1 MNIIFMGTPDF
12 AVECLDVLVN
22 TNHSIVAVVTSED
35 KQAGRGQ
42 KIKTSVIKDYSLK
55 KNLKILQPK
64 NLKDSNFINEIKKL
78 NPDIFIVVAFRMLP
92 KILWEI
98 PAKGTINL
106 HASILPNL
114 RGAAPIHWAIINGL
128 KETGVS
134 TFYINEKIDCGEI
147 IEQKRV
153 PISKNENTGELYI
166 KLKKIGAITILST
179 LEKIS
184 NKNFKC
190 IKQNENEKYIL
201 GSKLFELGNRVS
213 LYQSLINSTRNS
225 LTKIATDIAETIL
238 FGVLKNNQV
247 FYIHKA
253 ESLQGLKISTSV
265 GSYQPLH
272 ATAIGKTI
280 LAFLP
285 EEKQKQTLQ
294 KLDYK
299 TFTQN
304 TITNRDELKN
314 ELEEIHLKEYALDLE
329 ESELG
334 LICIALPVFNKNNEC
349 IGAISASG
357 PSSRFELEKVAHY
370 VSIIKN
376 GISEIVF

>member
-12 AVECLDVLVN
+12 AVECLDVLVKSDHN
-22 TNHSIVAVVTSED
+22 IVAVVTSED

-42 KIKTSVIKDYSLK
+42 KIKTSDVKDYSLK

-64 NLKDSNFINEIKKL
+64 NLKDSNFINEIKNL

-98 PAKGTINL
+98 PKKGTINL

-153 PISKNENTGELYI
+153 LISKNENTGELYI

-184 NKNFKC
+184 CKNFNG
-190 IKQNENEKYIL
+190 IKQNESEKYL
-201 GSKLFELGNRVS
+201 KAPKLNRENTRIQWEKSTNEIHNFVRGLSPFPSAWSSVNNKIIKIYKSREYSNTIEKKLEPGTITMNKNTLLVSTGNGLLEVLELKLEGKKMMTN
-213 LYQSLINSTRNS
+213 IEFNNGFNS
-225 LTKIATDIAETIL
+225 LNMSIL
-238 FGVLKNNQV
+238 
-247 FYIHKA
+247 
-253 ESLQGLKISTSV
+253 S
-265 GSYQPLH
+265 
-272 ATAIGKTI
+272 
-280 LAFLP
+280 
-285 EEKQKQTLQ
+285 
-294 KLDYK
+294 
-299 TFTQN
+299 
-304 TITNRDELKN
+304 
-314 ELEEIHLKEYALDLE
+314 
-329 ESELG
+329 
-334 LICIALPVFNKNNEC
+334 
-349 IGAISASG
+349 
-357 PSSRFELEKVAHY
+357 
-370 VSIIKN
+370 
-376 GISEIVF
+376 

>member
-1 MNIIFMGTPDF
+1 MGTPDF
-12 AVECLDVLVN
+12 AVECLDVLVKSD
-22 TNHSIVAVVTSED
+22 HSIVAVVTSED

-42 KIKTSVIKDYSLK
+42 KIKTSDVKDYSLK

-64 NLKDSNFINEIKKL
+64 NLKDSSFINEIKNL

-190 IKQNENEKYIL
+190 IKQNENEKYL
-201 GSKLFELGNRVS
+201 KAPKLNRENTRIQWKKSVNEIHNFVRGLSPFPSAWTSVNNKIIKIYKSREYSNTIEKKLEPGTIMMNKNTLLVSTGNGLLEVLELKLEGKKMMTN
-213 LYQSLINSTRNS
+213 IEFNNGFNS
-225 LTKIATDIAETIL
+225 LNMSIL
-238 FGVLKNNQV
+238 
-247 FYIHKA
+247 
-253 ESLQGLKISTSV
+253 S
-265 GSYQPLH
+265 
-272 ATAIGKTI
+272 
-280 LAFLP
+280 
-285 EEKQKQTLQ
+285 
-294 KLDYK
+294 
-299 TFTQN
+299 
-304 TITNRDELKN
+304 
-314 ELEEIHLKEYALDLE
+314 
-329 ESELG
+329 
-334 LICIALPVFNKNNEC
+334 
-349 IGAISASG
+349 
-357 PSSRFELEKVAHY
+357 
-370 VSIIKN
+370 
-376 GISEIVF
+376 

>member
-1 MNIIFMGTPDF
+1 MGTPDF
-12 AVECLDVLVN
+12 AVECLDVLVKSD
-22 TNHSIVAVVTSED
+22 HSIVAVVTSED

-64 NLKDSNFINEIKKL
+64 NLKDSSFINEIKNL

-190 IKQNENEKYIL
+190 IKQNENEKYLKAPKLNRENTRIQWKKSVNEIHNFVRGL
-201 GSKLFELGNRVS
+201 SPFPSAWTSVNNKIIKIYKSREYSNTIEKKFKPGTIMMNKNTLLISTGSGLLEVLELKLEGKKIMTNIEFNNGF
-213 LYQSLINSTRNS
+213 NS
-225 LTKIATDIAETIL
+225 LNMSIL
-238 FGVLKNNQV
+238 
-247 FYIHKA
+247 
-253 ESLQGLKISTSV
+253 S
-265 GSYQPLH
+265 
-272 ATAIGKTI
+272 
-280 LAFLP
+280 
-285 EEKQKQTLQ
+285 
-294 KLDYK
+294 
-299 TFTQN
+299 
-304 TITNRDELKN
+304 
-314 ELEEIHLKEYALDLE
+314 
-329 ESELG
+329 
-334 LICIALPVFNKNNEC
+334 
-349 IGAISASG
+349 
-357 PSSRFELEKVAHY
+357 
-370 VSIIKN
+370 
-376 GISEIVF
+376 

>member
-1 MNIIFMGTPDF
+1 MGTPDF
-12 AVECLDVLVN
+12 AVECLDVLVKSD
-22 TNHSIVAVVTSED
+22 HSIVAVVTSED

-64 NLKDSNFINEIKKL
+64 NLKDSSFINEIKNL

-190 IKQNENEKYIL
+190 IKQNENEKYLKAPKLNRENTRIQWKKSANEIHNFVRGL
-201 GSKLFELGNRVS
+201 SPFPSAWTSVNNKIIKIYKSREYSNTIEKKLEPGTIMMNKNTLLVSTGSGLLEVLELKLEGKKIMTNIEFNNGF
-213 LYQSLINSTRNS
+213 NS
-225 LTKIATDIAETIL
+225 LNMSIL
-238 FGVLKNNQV
+238 
-247 FYIHKA
+247 
-253 ESLQGLKISTSV
+253 S
-265 GSYQPLH
+265 
-272 ATAIGKTI
+272 
-280 LAFLP
+280 
-285 EEKQKQTLQ
+285 
-294 KLDYK
+294 
-299 TFTQN
+299 
-304 TITNRDELKN
+304 
-314 ELEEIHLKEYALDLE
+314 
-329 ESELG
+329 
-334 LICIALPVFNKNNEC
+334 
-349 IGAISASG
+349 
-357 PSSRFELEKVAHY
+357 
-370 VSIIKN
+370 
-376 GISEIVF
+376 

>member
-1 MNIIFMGTPDF
+1 
-12 AVECLDVLVN
+12 LDTDNLILN
-22 TNHSIVAVVTSED
+22 
-35 KQAGRGQ
+35 Q
-42 KIKTSVIKDYSLK
+42 SVIKAFTLLDVFTNDK
-55 KNLKILQPK
+55 KEWGVRELANKTGYNKSTTYRLLTT
-64 NLKDSNFINEIKKL
+64 LVTL
-78 NPDIFIVVAFRMLP
+78 N
-92 KILWEI
+92 
-98 PAKGTINL
+98 
-106 HASILPNL
+106 
-114 RGAAPIHWAIINGL
+114 AI
-128 KETGVS
+128 
-134 TFYINEKIDCGEI
+134 
-147 IEQKRV
+147 Q
-153 PISKNENTGELYI
+153 
-166 KLKKIGAITILST
+166 
-179 LEKIS
+179 
-184 NKNFKC
+184 
-190 IKQNENEKYIL
+190 QNENEKYIL

-272 ATAIGKTI
+272 ATAIGKII

-299 TFTQN
+299 KFTQN
-304 TITNRDELKN
+304 TITARDELKN

>member
-22 TNHSIVAVVTSED
+22 SDHNIVAVVTSED

-42 KIKTSVIKDYSLK
+42 KIKKSVIKDYSLK

-64 NLKDSNFINEIKKL
+64 NLKDSSFINEIKNL

-190 IKQNENEKYIL
+190 IKQNENEKYLKAPKLNRENTRIQWKKSVNEIHNFVRGL
-201 GSKLFELGNRVS
+201 SPFPSAWTSVNNKIIKIYKSREYSNTIEKKFKPGTIMMNKNTLLISTGSGLLEVLELKLEGKKIMTNIEFNNGF
-213 LYQSLINSTRNS
+213 NS
-225 LTKIATDIAETIL
+225 LNMSIL
-238 FGVLKNNQV
+238 
-247 FYIHKA
+247 
-253 ESLQGLKISTSV
+253 S
-265 GSYQPLH
+265 
-272 ATAIGKTI
+272 
-280 LAFLP
+280 
-285 EEKQKQTLQ
+285 
-294 KLDYK
+294 
-299 TFTQN
+299 
-304 TITNRDELKN
+304 
-314 ELEEIHLKEYALDLE
+314 
-329 ESELG
+329 
-334 LICIALPVFNKNNEC
+334 
-349 IGAISASG
+349 
-357 PSSRFELEKVAHY
+357 
-370 VSIIKN
+370 
-376 GISEIVF
+376 

>member
-12 AVECLDVLVN
+12 AVECLDVLVKSDHN
-22 TNHSIVAVVTSED
+22 IVAVVTSED

-42 KIKTSVIKDYSLK
+42 KIKTSDIKDYSLK

-64 NLKDSNFINEIKKL
+64 NLKDSSFINEIKNL

-153 PISKNENTGELYI
+153 PISKNENTGQLYI
-166 KLKKIGAITILST
+166 KLKKTGAITMLST

-184 NKNFKC
+184 CKNFKG
-190 IKQNENEKYIL
+190 IKQNESEKYL
-201 GSKLFELGNRVS
+201 KAPKLNRENTRIQWEKSTNEIHNFVRGLSPFPSAWSSVNNKIIKIYKSREYSNTIEKKLEPGTIMMNKNTLLVSTGNGLLEVLELKLEGKKMMTN
-213 LYQSLINSTRNS
+213 IEFNNGFNS
-225 LTKIATDIAETIL
+225 LNMSIL
-238 FGVLKNNQV
+238 
-247 FYIHKA
+247 
-253 ESLQGLKISTSV
+253 S
-265 GSYQPLH
+265 
-272 ATAIGKTI
+272 
-280 LAFLP
+280 
-285 EEKQKQTLQ
+285 
-294 KLDYK
+294 
-299 TFTQN
+299 
-304 TITNRDELKN
+304 
-314 ELEEIHLKEYALDLE
+314 
-329 ESELG
+329 
-334 LICIALPVFNKNNEC
+334 
-349 IGAISASG
+349 
-357 PSSRFELEKVAHY
+357 
-370 VSIIKN
+370 
-376 GISEIVF
+376 

>member
-12 AVECLDVLVN
+12 AVECLDVLVKSDHN
-22 TNHSIVAVVTSED
+22 IVAVVTSED

-42 KIKTSVIKDYSLK
+42 KIKTSDVKDYSLK

-64 NLKDSNFINEIKKL
+64 NLKDSSFINEIKNL

-98 PAKGTINL
+98 PEKGTINL

-184 NKNFKC
+184 SKNFKC
-190 IKQNENEKYIL
+190 IKQSESEKYLKAPKLNRENTRIQWKKSTNEINNFVRGL
-201 GSKLFELGNRVS
+201 SPFPSAWSSVNNKIIKIYKSREYSNTIEKKFKPGTIMMNKNTLLISTGSGLLEVLELKLEGKKMMTNIEFNNGF
-213 LYQSLINSTRNS
+213 NS
-225 LTKIATDIAETIL
+225 LNMSIL
-238 FGVLKNNQV
+238 
-247 FYIHKA
+247 
-253 ESLQGLKISTSV
+253 S
-265 GSYQPLH
+265 
-272 ATAIGKTI
+272 
-280 LAFLP
+280 
-285 EEKQKQTLQ
+285 
-294 KLDYK
+294 
-299 TFTQN
+299 
-304 TITNRDELKN
+304 
-314 ELEEIHLKEYALDLE
+314 
-329 ESELG
+329 
-334 LICIALPVFNKNNEC
+334 
-349 IGAISASG
+349 
-357 PSSRFELEKVAHY
+357 
-370 VSIIKN
+370 
-376 GISEIVF
+376 

>member
-1 MNIIFMGTPDF
+1 MGTPDF
-12 AVECLDVLVN
+12 AVECLDVLVKSDHN
-22 TNHSIVAVVTSED
+22 IVAVVTSED

-42 KIKTSVIKDYSLK
+42 KIKTSDVKDYSLK

-64 NLKDSNFINEIKKL
+64 NLKDSSFINEIKNL

-98 PAKGTINL
+98 PEKGTINL

-190 IKQNENEKYIL
+190 IKQNESEKYLKAPKLNRENTRIQWKKSTNEIHNFVRGL
-201 GSKLFELGNRVS
+201 SPFPSAWTSVNNKIIKIYKSREYSNTIEKKLEPGTIMMNKNTLLVSTGSGLLEVLELKLEGKKMMTNIEFNNGF
-213 LYQSLINSTRNS
+213 NS
-225 LTKIATDIAETIL
+225 LNMSIL
-238 FGVLKNNQV
+238 
-247 FYIHKA
+247 
-253 ESLQGLKISTSV
+253 S
-265 GSYQPLH
+265 
-272 ATAIGKTI
+272 
-280 LAFLP
+280 
-285 EEKQKQTLQ
+285 
-294 KLDYK
+294 
-299 TFTQN
+299 
-304 TITNRDELKN
+304 
-314 ELEEIHLKEYALDLE
+314 
-329 ESELG
+329 
-334 LICIALPVFNKNNEC
+334 
-349 IGAISASG
+349 
-357 PSSRFELEKVAHY
+357 
-370 VSIIKN
+370 
-376 GISEIVF
+376 

>member
-1 MNIIFMGTPDF
+1 MGTPDF
-12 AVECLDVLVN
+12 AVECLDVLVKSD
-22 TNHSIVAVVTSED
+22 HSIVAVVTSED

-42 KIKTSVIKDYSLK
+42 KIKTSDVKDYSLK

-64 NLKDSNFINEIKKL
+64 NLKDSSFINEIKNL

-98 PAKGTINL
+98 PEKGTINL

-184 NKNFKC
+184 SKNFKG
-190 IKQNENEKYIL
+190 IKQNESEKYLKAPKLNRENTRIQWKKSTNEINNFVRGL
-201 GSKLFELGNRVS
+201 SPFPSAWSSVNNKIIKIYKSREYSNTIEKKFKPGTIMMNKNTLLISTGSGLLEVLELKLEGKKMMTNIEFNNGF
-213 LYQSLINSTRNS
+213 NS
-225 LTKIATDIAETIL
+225 LNMSIL
-238 FGVLKNNQV
+238 
-247 FYIHKA
+247 
-253 ESLQGLKISTSV
+253 S
-265 GSYQPLH
+265 
-272 ATAIGKTI
+272 
-280 LAFLP
+280 
-285 EEKQKQTLQ
+285 
-294 KLDYK
+294 
-299 TFTQN
+299 
-304 TITNRDELKN
+304 
-314 ELEEIHLKEYALDLE
+314 
-329 ESELG
+329 
-334 LICIALPVFNKNNEC
+334 
-349 IGAISASG
+349 
-357 PSSRFELEKVAHY
+357 
-370 VSIIKN
+370 
-376 GISEIVF
+376 

>member
-12 AVECLDVLVN
+12 AVECLDVLVKSD
-22 TNHSIVAVVTSED
+22 HSIVAVVTSED

-42 KIKTSVIKDYSLK
+42 KIKTSDVKDYSLK

-64 NLKDSNFINEIKKL
+64 NLKDSSFINEIKNL

-190 IKQNENEKYIL
+190 IKQNENEKYLKAPKLNRENTRIQWKKSVNEIHNFVRGL
-201 GSKLFELGNRVS
+201 SPFPSAWTSVNNKIIKIYKSREYSNTIEKKFKPGTIMMNKNTLLISTGSGLLEVLELKLEGKKIMTNIEFNNGF
-213 LYQSLINSTRNS
+213 NS
-225 LTKIATDIAETIL
+225 LNMSIL
-238 FGVLKNNQV
+238 
-247 FYIHKA
+247 
-253 ESLQGLKISTSV
+253 S
-265 GSYQPLH
+265 
-272 ATAIGKTI
+272 
-280 LAFLP
+280 
-285 EEKQKQTLQ
+285 
-294 KLDYK
+294 
-299 TFTQN
+299 
-304 TITNRDELKN
+304 
-314 ELEEIHLKEYALDLE
+314 
-329 ESELG
+329 
-334 LICIALPVFNKNNEC
+334 
-349 IGAISASG
+349 
-357 PSSRFELEKVAHY
+357 
-370 VSIIKN
+370 
-376 GISEIVF
+376 

>member
-12 AVECLDVLVN
+12 AVECLDVLVKSD
-22 TNHSIVAVVTSED
+22 HSIVAVVTSED

-42 KIKTSVIKDYSLK
+42 KIKTSDVKDYSLK

-64 NLKDSNFINEIKKL
+64 NLKDSSFINEIKNL

-190 IKQNENEKYIL
+190 IKQNENEKYLKAPKLNRENTRIQWKKSANEIHNFVRGL
-201 GSKLFELGNRVS
+201 SPFPSAWTSVNNKIIKIYKSREYSNTIEKKLEPGTIMMNKNTLLVSTGSGLLEVLELKLEGKKIMTNIEFNNGF
-213 LYQSLINSTRNS
+213 NS
-225 LTKIATDIAETIL
+225 LNMSIL
-238 FGVLKNNQV
+238 
-247 FYIHKA
+247 
-253 ESLQGLKISTSV
+253 S
-265 GSYQPLH
+265 
-272 ATAIGKTI
+272 
-280 LAFLP
+280 
-285 EEKQKQTLQ
+285 
-294 KLDYK
+294 
-299 TFTQN
+299 
-304 TITNRDELKN
+304 
-314 ELEEIHLKEYALDLE
+314 
-329 ESELG
+329 
-334 LICIALPVFNKNNEC
+334 
-349 IGAISASG
+349 
-357 PSSRFELEKVAHY
+357 
-370 VSIIKN
+370 
-376 GISEIVF
+376 